1 MMSLEVKW
9 YDAAHTILIATI
21 AKDTTWEEYHKSVDY
36 IISEAHQAN
45 RRVDVIFHDEVGMPV
60 GNPMPHLKQ
69 GISKMGKEP
78 NIGYYVIAG
87 SRGSSGFV
95 RAMIE
100 IVLKVAMK
108 GAPAGQ
114 GNGAFA
120 RTLKDGIAIIERDR
134 AKVKVTA

>member
-1 MMSLEVKW
+1 MSLEVKW
-9 YDAAHTILIATI
+9 YDDAHTILVATL
-21 AKDTTWEEYHKSVDY
+21 AKDTTWDEYHSAVDQ
-36 IISEAHQAN
+36 IISEAKQAN
-45 RRVDVIFHDEVGMPV
+45 HRVDVIFHDEVGMPI

-69 GISKMGKEP
+69 GIAKMGKEP

-108 GAPAGQ
+108 SAPAGQ

-120 RTLKDGIAIIERDR
+120 RTLNDAIALIERDR
-134 AKVKVTA
+134 AKQKATAP